1 MIQASKKI
9 VIEDIYL
16 QESELTGTE
25 AQSINGGS
33 PTLPLPPPSNGRFLL
48 FSFDWVALNPQ
59 PLPPKSSSTPI
70 FSL

>member
-1 MIQASKKI
+1 MMQTSKKI
-9 VIEDIYL
+9 VIQDIYL

-48 FSFDWVALNPQ
+48 FSFDW
-59 PLPPKSSSTPI
+59 
-70 FSL
+70 